1 MLQLHGNT
9 DLIGNLVWL
18 IAVSLGAFLVSW
30 FLTDRLR
37 VHRPLYVGLLAI
49 LASALS
55 AAYLT
60 WSGLGIGFWVNN
72 WAWGLVGAV
81 LASGLLTVLLS
92 RRVTEAGSHPRR
104 IGVREVVWEAA
115 VYGAAEGLLLS
126 VLPVVIVWQAA
137 TGMKAG
143 TVIAGSLA
151 LIASVA
157 VIAIHH
163 LGYSDFRGK
172 KMRLAI
178 AGCLPLSLAYVLTG
192 SPISAIGAHMVLH
205 FVALRRGMEL
215 PPDEAAQAR
224 RSAPR
229 VTAVT

>member
-9 DLIGNLVWL
+9 DLLGNLGWL
-18 IAVSLGAFLVSW
+18 IAVSLSAFLVSW

-37 VHRPLYVGLLAI
+37 VHRTLYVGLLAI
-49 LASALS
+49 VAGAMS

-72 WAWGLVGAV
+72 WLWGLVGAV
-81 LASGLLTVLLS
+81 LTSGLLAILIS
-92 RRVTEAGSHPRR
+92 RRMTDAGTHPRP
-104 IGVREVVWEAA
+104 IGVREVVWEAV

-137 TGMKAG
+137 TGLNAG
-143 TVIAGSLA
+143 AIVAGALA
-151 LIASVA
+151 LIASLA
-157 VIAIHH
+157 VIVIHH
-163 LGYSDFRGK
+163 LGYADFRGK

-192 SPISAIGAHMVLH
+192 SPISAMAAHMVLH

-215 PPDEAAQAR
+215 PPDESAQAL
-224 RSAPR
+224 RSVPGVA
-229 VTAVT
+229 AVS